1 MPLVYKN
8 HPGKIGE
15 PAIGSLGVDHRW
27 PCRIPAWW
35 RPGLVGRG
43 WGRTQGSPRG
53 RFGWSDGAGRLRRAA
68 SAVPVSTDRRAT
80 SAGARL
86 AWARKGA
93 ARAAPGGDR
102 GREGGATLACGRPAT
117 GARRGWPQGRR
128 LGCDGEGRCAEV
140 SAAGILIGGREV
152 RRGSNHSDA
161 RAPRPLSRRDR
172 AGLGRNA
179 RAQGAPDRPVD
190 AARWPVDGCGHDSRR
205 NGPQG
210 ALERASSGPR
220 EPVRRG
226 WRRRAARRTRGRG
239 RRLAVATSRCHNF

>member
-1 MPLVYKN
+1 MHFTIWESLCTGVPGKFQILTNMPLVYKN

-27 PCRIPAWW
+27 PCRIPARW

-128 LGCDGEGRCAEV
+128 H
-140 SAAGILIGGREV
+140 AARV
-152 RRGSNHSDA
+152 RRG
-161 RAPRPLSRRDR
+161 
-172 AGLGRNA
+172 G
-179 RAQGAPDRPVD
+179 
-190 AARWPVDGCGHDSRR
+190 
-205 NGPQG
+205 
-210 ALERASSGPR
+210 
-220 EPVRRG
+220 PVRRG
-226 WRRRAARRTRGRG
+226 KRSRHPYRRPGGEARLQPLRRASPQAIKSPGQGRPW
-239 RRLAVATSRCHNF
+239 